1 MQHRTVDISEN
12 QSLQNVCLPYKDAS
26 LDGYTSL
33 HSQT

>member
-1 MQHRTVDISEN
+1 MKHQTVDFDEN
-12 QSLQNVCLPYKDAS
+12 QSLQNVSLPYKASS